1 MTLER
6 IDYKIGTINVLKTVI
21 NNTNETGL
29 KDMVIL
35 ECAKNH
41 DDFNRVI
48 MNVNK

>member
-1 MTLER
+1 MTLKG
-6 IDYKIGTINVLKTVI
+6 IDNKIGTINVLKIVS
-21 NNTNETGL
+21 NNTNEPRL

-48 MNVNK
+48 MDINS